1 MKLVA
6 AEKMDDQDKIIL
18 EKQHSSPLESSS
30 PLSATSDSSSRK
42 SLNLSDFS
50 TASFPSFIQFPSSL
64 TQLQHVHIQIPL
76 GNGLID
82 DKLYSSGLFHGVIIT
97 DFLETISKK
106 SGEYFFV
113 VLLDEENEI
122 FLGNSKLFFIV
133 SMGNEDY
140 YQKELII
147 TSDRKCLKIKGSTEE
162 FEDIDKLIS
171 TLQEDEIKYFK
182 RKIMKHPLRR
192 FSWIYHSLIP
202 DIQQSLGDFTTV
214 AYCDTIPYFKGQ
226 VVFHRMNASIESAK
240 KLYNEVKV
248 LSKINHTNIIKFY
261 GFSAFQEIALL
272 TEYCEGGSLHSM
284 IYKNEEYS
292 KNLPEFNRLRL
303 LFQLSEALIYLKSRA
318 IIHRKI
324 EPKTILLTVN
334 LDVKLSNF
342 SCAGIHTVDMVKSKS
357 QSKSIFHKF
366 RWSRYKK
373 EELAEMEFP
382 MTNLP
387 ESILEKI
394 LKESPYISPETAVN
408 HVFSCQSDL
417 WQFAMTMYE
426 LYSQKQPFHFS
437 AGPMYQLHNLICTV
451 STWKNLPR
459 GTNLGL
465 QEIFKK
471 CTVRFGSDRMKIEN
485 VKEKLHD
492 LLIHLNESRV

>member
-1 MKLVA
+1 
-6 AEKMDDQDKIIL
+6 
-18 EKQHSSPLESSS
+18 
-30 PLSATSDSSSRK
+30 
-42 SLNLSDFS
+42 
-50 TASFPSFIQFPSSL
+50 
-64 TQLQHVHIQIPL
+64 
-76 GNGLID
+76 
-82 DKLYSSGLFHGVIIT
+82 
-97 DFLETISKK
+97 
-106 SGEYFFV
+106 
-113 VLLDEENEI
+113 
-122 FLGNSKLFFIV
+122 
-133 SMGNEDY
+133 MGNEEY
-140 YQKELII
+140 YQKELIF
-147 TSDRKCLKIKGSTEE
+147 SHDRKRLKINSSESNDEE
-162 FEDIDKLIS
+162 FADIDKLIL
-171 TLQEDEIKYFK
+171 TLEEEEIKYFH

-192 FSWIYHSLIP
+192 FSWIYHCLTP
-202 DIQQSLGDFTTV
+202 DIQQSLGDLTTV
-214 AYCDTIPYFKGQ
+214 AYCETIPYFKGQ
-226 VVFHRMNASIESAK
+226 VVFHRMNANIESAK
-240 KLYNEVKV
+240 KLYNEVKI

-261 GFSAFQEIALL
+261 GFSAFQDIALL

-284 IYKNEEYS
+284 IHNDEEYS

-303 LFQLSEALIYLKSRA
+303 LFQLSDALIYLKSRA
-318 IIHRKI
+318 IIHRQI

-342 SCAGIHTVDMVKSKS
+342 SYAGIHTVDMIKTNKS

-382 MTNLP
+382 MADLP
-387 ESILEKI
+387 ESILETI

-437 AGPMYQLHNLICTV
+437 AGPMYKLHNLICTV

-459 GTNLGL
+459 GTDPGL
-465 QEIFKK
+465 QDIFKK
-471 CTVRFGSDRMKIEN
+471 CTVRFGNDRMKIEN